1 MVSYYDKVRI
11 AARQPTIPPL
21 VAKLQGIFDALDD
34 AELIKALRGRRR
46 RGCQGYSV
54 QALWR
59 SYLTSYILNVGSV
72 RELIRH
78 LENNPTLCELTGISP
93 WAIPSE
99 STYSRFVAKLSKR
112 NDLVQETLHKAVN
125 ALKDHLE
132 DFGKVVAIDST
143 DLKAS
148 SSGSKNKI
156 SDNDARWS
164 AKRKKGNMYWWFGY
178 KVHMV
183 SDATH
188 ELPIHVEVT
197 PANVSD
203 YHAFT
208 GPLSCASIDPDYVLA
223 DAGYDSKRNHGFV
236 IDEFNAIPIIQ
247 LNKRGKR
254 KTGRTPKR
262 SKVEIR
268 LLDMRQNPPGI
279 ERDGEKWM
287 ALYTKRTSVER
298 LFSRMKECRRLT
310 RLRHR
315 GIEKVTLHAYL
326 STLTIAASALSAIYS
341 EQPLRMVA

>member
-1 MVSYYDKVRI
+1 MS
-11 AARQPTIPPL
+11 ATI
-21 VAKLQGIFDALDD
+21 
-34 AELIKALRGRRR
+34 
-46 RGCQGYSV
+46 
-54 QALWR
+54 
-59 SYLTSYILNVGSV
+59 T
-72 RELIRH
+72 
-78 LENNPTLCELTGISP
+78 
-93 WAIPSE
+93 PSL
-99 STYSRFVAKLSKR
+99 A
-112 NDLVQETLHKAVN
+112 
-125 ALKDHLE
+125 
-132 DFGKVVAIDST
+132 
-143 DLKAS
+143 
-148 SSGSKNKI
+148 
-156 SDNDARWS
+156 
-164 AKRKKGNMYWWFGY
+164 
-178 KVHMV
+178 
-183 SDATH
+183 
-188 ELPIHVEVT
+188 
-197 PANVSD
+197 
-203 YHAFT
+203 
-208 GPLSCASIDPDYVLA
+208 PLSCASIDPDYVLA

-310 RLRHR
+310 RPRHR